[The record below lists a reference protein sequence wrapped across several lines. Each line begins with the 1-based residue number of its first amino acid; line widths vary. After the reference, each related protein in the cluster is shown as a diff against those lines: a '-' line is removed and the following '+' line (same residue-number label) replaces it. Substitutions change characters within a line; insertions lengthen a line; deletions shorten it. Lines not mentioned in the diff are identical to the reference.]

1 VTSGPAPTLQRAGVL
16 LRDRYGGA
24 MAGLDP
30 SLLHRSAVDLADMVR
45 RGEIGALE
53 LNDLALEQIERRNP
67 EVNAL
72 IDVWADEARTVAA
85 AIAPGDPRPFAGV
98 PTAIKNNRA
107 VAGHRLTNGSSF
119 GADPVPTHDHNVV
132 RRLRGAGFVLL
143 GATNLPEWSI
153 MAVTNPRRFG
163 PTRNPWDLDRTSGGS
178 SGGSAAAVASGMLP
192 VAHGNDG
199 GGSIRIPA
207 ACCGL
212 VGLKP
217 QRGRISLA
225 PDLGQHLLAV
235 DGMLTRTVA
244 DTAATLDVLAGP
256 EPGDAS
262 WAPPPAVPFAAQ
274 AARGADGGLERLRV
288 ALVLEPA
295 FDGEPSPVDVA
306 TTRDVADRLARLGHA
321 VDEIAAPW
329 RRDGLLE
336 LFASA
341 FGPAVASSIRA
352 AELRTGRACAPDDVE
367 ALSWLLWEQAQ
378 GPRALDYVIDEA
390 ELQAFARDVVTA
402 TRAYDVVLT
411 PSLAEAPLPI
421 GEIDPDGSDPQTT
434 FDRGGRFNPFLAISN
449 ITGSPA
455 ISLPLGV
462 RPAGDVAAGM
472 PVGVQLIG
480 RPADEGTLLALSAE
494 LERAMPWADRIA
506 PLAG

>member
-1 VTSGPAPTLQRAGVL
+1 MAP
-16 LRDRYGGA
+16 
-24 MAGLDP
+24 LDP
-30 SLLHRSAVDLADMVR
+30 SLLTRSALDLADLVR
-45 RGEIGALE
+45 RGEISALE
-53 LNDLALEQIERRNP
+53 LTDTALAAIDDRNP
-67 EVNAL
+67 AVNAL

-85 AIAPGDPRPFAGV
+85 AIGPGDPRPFAGV

-107 VAGHRLTNGSSF
+107 VAGHRLTNGSTF
-119 GADPVPTHDHNVV
+119 GADPIPTHDHNVV
-132 RRLRGAGFVLL
+132 RRLRDAGFVLL

-153 MAVTNPRRFG
+153 TAVTNPRRFG
-163 PTRNPWDLDRTSGGS
+163 PTRNPWDLSRTSGGS

-192 VAHGNDG
+192 IAHGNDG

-274 AARGADGGLERLRV
+274 AALGASGGLERLRV

-295 FDGEPSPVDVA
+295 FEGEPSAADVA
-306 TTRDVADRLARLGHA
+306 VTRAVAERLAGLGHT
-321 VDEIAAPW
+321 VDEVPAPW
-329 RRDGLLE
+329 RRDGLLK

-341 FGPAVASSIRA
+341 FVPAVASSIRA
-352 AELRTGRACAPDDVE
+352 VELRRGRACTPDDVE

-378 GPRALDYVIDEA
+378 EGRALDYVIEEA
-390 ELQAFARDVVTA
+390 GLQAFARDVVTA
-402 TRAYDVVLT
+402 TDAYDIVLT
-411 PSLAEAPLPI
+411 PSLAEAPLRI
-421 GEIDPDGSDPQTT
+421 EQIDPDGPDPQAT
-434 FDRGGRFNPFLAISN
+434 FDRGGRFNPYLAISN

-455 ISLPLGV
+455 ITLPLGV
-462 RPAGDVAAGM
+462 RPDGDDAAGL

-494 LERAMPWADRIA
+494 LEQADPWAGRIA
-506 PLAG
+506 PVAD

>member
-1 VTSGPAPTLQRAGVL
+1 MAP
-16 LRDRYGGA
+16 
-24 MAGLDP
+24 LDP
-30 SLLHRSAVDLADMVR
+30 SLLTRSALDLAGMIR
-45 RGEIGALE
+45 SGEISALE
-53 LNDLALEQIERRNP
+53 LTDTALATIEERNP
-67 EVNAL
+67 AVNAL
-72 IDVWADEARTVAA
+72 IDVWADEARAVAA
-85 AIAPGDPRPFAGV
+85 AIGPGDPRPFAGV

-107 VAGHRLTNGSSF
+107 VAGHRLTHGSSF
-119 GADPVPTHDHNVV
+119 PGDPIPAHDHNVV
-132 RRLRGAGFVLL
+132 RRLRDAGFVLL

-217 QRGRISLA
+217 QRGRVSLA

-235 DGMLTRTVA
+235 DAMLTRTVA
-244 DTAATLDVLAGP
+244 DAAATLDVLAGP

-262 WAPPPAVPFAAQ
+262 WAPPPSEPFAAQ
-274 AARGADGGLERLRV
+274 AARGADGRLARLRI

-295 FDGEPSPVDVA
+295 FEGTPSATDVA
-306 TTRDVADRLARLGHA
+306 VARRVADRLAALGHA
-321 VDEIAAPW
+321 VDEVCAPW

-336 LFASA
+336 LFAAS

-352 AELRTGRACAPDDVE
+352 VERQRGVACAPDDVE

-378 GPRALDYVIDEA
+378 DPRALDYVIADA
-390 ELQAFARDVVTA
+390 ELQAFARGVVTA
-402 TRAYDVVLT
+402 TSAYDVVLT
-411 PSLAEAPLPI
+411 PALAEAPLPVSA
-421 GEIDPDGSDPQTT
+421 IDPDGDDPQGA
-434 FDRGGRFNPFLAISN
+434 FDRGGRFNPFLAVSN

-455 ISLPLGV
+455 ITLPLGV
-462 RPAGDVAAGM
+462 RPADDPASGL

-494 LERAMPWADRIA
+494 LERDAPWAGRLA
-506 PLAG
+506 PPAR